1 MQTPL
6 ASLLLLAISGLL
18 QMQSADVKPVGIG
31 GHRIGESVKLFL
43 RLEPDARSEVEVCD
57 QHPDQAMCIKLF
69 GAVEKGQRAE
79 ISTTTASDPDE
90 HASFSDTYNFV
101 LDGGKLVKITVSV
114 NDVAEV
120 MKTYGKPSS
129 ETVTPHHND
138 SGAKWE
144 DRVTG
149 WDLPNGYITLLVD
162 NNPVLQDR
170 RPLLVIESREEHAR
184 ANAGAPKPAIA
195 PAPPPSTDPAPH

>member
-1 MQTPL
+1 MQTAL
-6 ASLLLLAISGLL
+6 ASLLLLAISGVL
-18 QMQSADVKPVGIG
+18 QTQSADVQPIGIG

-43 RLEPDARSEVEVCD
+43 RLEPDARSELEVCH
-57 QHPDQAMCIKLF
+57 QHPDKAMCVQFF

-90 HASFSDTYNFV
+90 RSAFSDTYNFV

-114 NDVAEV
+114 NNVAEV
-120 MKTYGKPSS
+120 MKTYDRPSS

-138 SGAKWE
+138 SGAQWE
-144 DRVTG
+144 DRLTA
-149 WDLPNGYITLLVD
+149 WELPNGYVTLVVD
-162 NNPVLQDR
+162 NNPVIQDR

-184 ANAGAPKPAIA
+184 EVASQAKPDL
-195 PAPPPSTDPAPH
+195 PPPSTDSAPH